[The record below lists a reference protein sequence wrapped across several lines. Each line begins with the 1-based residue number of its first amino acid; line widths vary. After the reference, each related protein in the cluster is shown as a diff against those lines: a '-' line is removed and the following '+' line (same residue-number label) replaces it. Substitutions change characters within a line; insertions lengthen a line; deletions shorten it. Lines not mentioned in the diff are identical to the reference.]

1 MQTNDFIRVSY
12 SARLKETGQEFDK
25 SGDTSIPVIVGA
37 GFTLKGLEDALME
50 MNVGEKRTI
59 EIPPEKAFGAKDAK
73 LIKLVSISE
82 FRKNDAKPYPGM
94 IVESGNSRGKV
105 LSASG
110 GRVKIDFNHPLAG
123 KTLIYDLEI
132 KEKIEKIEDKIKA
145 IIEIYIKTAG
155 EKISVNI
162 NDKEVE
168 IGVPPLINSLYKK
181 KIADDVMKFLGFEKV
196 KFVESFEKPKEK

>member
-1 MQTNDFIRVSY
+1 MQTNDFIKVSY
-12 SARLKETGQEFDK
+12 SAKLKETGQEFDK
-25 SGDTSIPVIVGA
+25 SGDISIPIIVGA

-73 LIKLVSISE
+73 LIKLIPISE
-82 FRKNDAKPYPGM
+82 FRKQDTKPYPGM
-94 IVESGNSRGKV
+94 IVESGNLRGKV

-123 KTLIYDLEI
+123 RTLIYDLEI
-132 KEKIEKIEDKIKA
+132 KERIEKIEDKIKA
-145 IIEIYIKTAG
+145 IIEIYIKTID
-155 EKISVNI
+155 EKITVSI

-168 IGVPPLINSLYKK
+168 IGIPPLINSLYKK

-196 KFVESFEKPKEK
+196 KFVESFEKPKEN